1 MVLDQRRWRQAVRW
15 NGRATMRHEHGGA
28 LVTTA
33 ATVRLNATIPR
44 VDR

>member
-1 MVLDQRRWRQAVRW
+1 MVLDQRRWRYVVWW
-15 NGRATMRHEHGGA
+15 NNGAMMSYERGGA

-33 ATVRLNATIPR
+33 ATARLNAIIPG